1 MILDLCQSSFFD
13 PNCHRIGSSEF
24 GRLCDMNS
32 IEAISQ
38 KINWHSIGIKLD
50 DNWHQIGCQL
60 VFNWQSI
67 CIRLEVNCHQIGFQ
81 LVSNLQWIGTSIL
94 F

>member
-13 PNCHRIGSSEF
+13 PNCYRIGSSEF
-24 GRLCDMNS
+24 GRLCGMNS

-38 KINWHSIGIKLD
+38 KVNWHSIGIKLD

-60 VFNWQSI
+60 VFDWQSI
-67 CIRLEVNCHQIGFQ
+67 CIRLKVNCHQIGF
-81 LVSNLQWIGTSIL
+81 
-94 F
+94 

>member
-13 PNCHRIGSSEF
+13 PNCHRTGSSEF

-60 VFNWQSI
+60 VLDCYSI
-67 CIRLEVNCHQIGFQ
+67 SIRLGVNWYLIGSQ
-81 LVSNLQWIGTSIL
+81 LVRDQ
-94 F
+94 